1 MLTRSPMN
9 STDLSTHQII
19 FIENR
24 HEHLYGELI
33 QVIED
38 RGMSWIRPLALV
50 QHPTDAIDPAV
61 FDLRD
66 GPDVICPTPLL
77 KAALDTEWLPVWVAL
92 QQLPCGEVATEAHAK
107 LRALLR
113 AVVG

>member
-1 MLTRSPMN
+1 MN
-9 STDLSTHQII
+9 TTDLSTHQII

-24 HEHLYGELI
+24 REHLYGELI

-50 QHPTDAIDPAV
+50 QHTQDNLEPTV
-61 FDLRD
+61 LDLRD

-77 KAALDTEWLPVWVAL
+77 RAALDTQWLPIWVAL
-92 QQLPCGEVATEAHAK
+92 QQFPSGEVATEAHAK